1 MIFGIDYDGTFA
13 RDPEFW
19 DAFVSMARV
28 FGHQCV
34 LVTGRSEDGEYG
46 AEVKRAVEY
55 LMPIVF
61 AGPNWKR
68 QAAEKKGWKI
78 DVWID
83 DNPEYVAEQTMIMR
97 CAHGG
102 KK

>member
-1 MIFGIDYDGTFA
+1 MTFGIDYDGTFS

-19 DAFVSMARV
+19 DAFVTMAKL

-34 LVTGRSEDGEYG
+34 MVTGRSDEAEFG
-46 AEVKRAVEY
+46 AQVKRAVRD

-61 AGPNWKR
+61 AGNEWKR
-68 QAAEKKGWKI
+68 EVALKRGWKI

-83 DNPEYVAEQTMIMR
+83 DNPEYV
-97 CAHGG
+97 G
-102 KK
+102 KQLLIGARK